1 MDLNKFEC
9 QDIYI
14 IDETG
19 CTTVSAPQNV
29 VAEKGVKQ
37 IGSITSAQR
46 GQLVT
51 AVYGIN
57 AAGSIVPSMIIFTR
71 KNFRDHFIKSGP
83 PGCIGGANSSGWI
96 NEELF
101 LDYLKHFIRH
111 TRSSTEHKVLLIH
124 DNHETHITL
133 AAIDLAKANGVV
145 LLTMPPHTSHR
156 LQPLDVS
163 CFKPFKTAYGQA
175 MENWMRSNPGKTIS
189 IYEIP
194 EICYPCSVTWPHCKK
209 YCFRISKYW
218 HLSLYNRDLF
228 GETEFSPAMVT
239 DRDAPV
245 ELIENVPVLG
255 EGLPVTPL
263 LQSNQFTPVLPQS
276 GPNTSVA
283 SVQPQPGPTTSV
295 TSALTQPGSN
305 IYVTSVQ
312 PQPGTNT
319 SASSGQP
326 QPGSKT
332 SGLPQPGST
341 TSVTSGLPQP
351 GAKSSVTS
359 TLPQL
364 GPSTSVTLIL
374 AQPGPSS
381 STSSALAQTDSCSS
395 PPPQLA
401 RMAPHVSPADIIPFP
416 KAGPRKNNTRGRK
429 RGDTKVLTNIP
440 VRDSIANAL
449 SVSKK
454 RKANQPVKP
463 KAKKKC
469 IHKTDEEITN
479 SILLFRK

>member
-1 MDLNKFEC
+1 
-9 QDIYI
+9 
-14 IDETG
+14 
-19 CTTVSAPQNV
+19 
-29 VAEKGVKQ
+29 
-37 IGSITSAQR
+37 
-46 GQLVT
+46 
-51 AVYGIN
+51 
-57 AAGSIVPSMIIFTR
+57 
-71 KNFRDHFIKSGP
+71 
-83 PGCIGGANSSGWI
+83 
-96 NEELF
+96 
-101 LDYLKHFIRH
+101 
-111 TRSSTEHKVLLIH
+111 
-124 DNHETHITL
+124 
-133 AAIDLAKANGVV
+133 
-145 LLTMPPHTSHR
+145 
-156 LQPLDVS
+156 
-163 CFKPFKTAYGQA
+163 
-175 MENWMRSNPGKTIS
+175 
-189 IYEIP
+189 
-194 EICYPCSVTWPHCKK
+194 
-209 YCFRISKYW
+209 
-218 HLSLYNRDLF
+218 
-228 GETEFSPAMVT
+228 MVT

-245 ELIENVPVLG
+245 ELIENFPVLG

-401 RMAPHVSPADIIPFP
+401 RMTPHVSPADIIPFP

-429 RGDTKVLTNIP
+429 RGDTNVLTNIP

-449 SVSKK
+449 SASKK

-463 KAKKKC
+463 RAKKNVFTKQTRRSPTPSSSSESETEVPFMEDSDSDDGGFDYESLAYL
-469 IHKTDEEITN
+469 TDNVHRQLNWPISRPIINGRLMT
-479 SILLFRK
+479 FRPRLVIK